1 MSHSANVEVEF
12 KGDVKA
18 VAKDV
23 VKNITQK
30 IARDLEKGAKE
41 AVVAIGKIITGNQTI
56 HEAIVNITG
65 NIRETKGNIEND
77 VAGAITDEGANIAQE
92 LVSDTVNAA
101 LNHLNHSNTTPQQE
115 L

>member
-1 MSHSANVEVEF
+1 M
-12 KGDVKA
+12 
-18 VAKDV
+18 
-23 VKNITQK
+23 
-30 IARDLEKGAKE
+30 
-41 AVVAIGKIITGNQTI
+41 
-56 HEAIVNITG
+56 NITG